1 LCHEGNLSFCCGR
14 GDILYSRRS
23 SIVSVSS
30 YAMRETSPSV
40 VAEEIFY
47 TLGEVV

>member
-1 LCHEGNLSFCCGR
+1 MRETSPSVVT

-23 SIVSVSS
+23 SIVSVSP
-30 YAMRETSPSV
+30 YAMRETSPV